1 MPQLDL
7 FSWLNQVF
15 TTTIVMLVFYMVLTL
30 IFLPTTT
37 AILKGRTKLQS
48 LRVLSY
54 NVLNK
59 QVTVYVSDTFLRLA
73 TILTN
78 DLVYIWA
85 FFSPSITNQFK
96 MDIDLVC
103 YEAALEHIE
112 ELVLNNSLIGVLPLV
127 MVEDASGN
135 VPVEGDADMG
145 GASYK
150 ESGFSL
156 SIKKVSPDDSSYCEE
171 LESCDYGEDP
181 VDDCWEVRDRT
192 KERIKIKN
200 SSLLKAVFTEISRMT
215 VFVYQDTLEIHFFST
230 YHTESFIF
238 LHAPHLDGM
247 SIVELFEFIRD
258 KNKLGHFKWAVT
270 YMYRNQQ
277 GGINVINELEFLSIG
292 FYMSELVTRCSSNV
306 EYVPNVQYVLPV
318 SFK

>member
-15 TTTIVMLVFYMVLTL
+15 TTTIVMLIFYMVLTL

-73 TILTN
+73 AILTN

-96 MDIDLVC
+96 MDIDVVC

-127 MVEDASGN
+127 MAE
-135 VPVEGDADMG
+135 
-145 GASYK
+145 
-150 ESGFSL
+150 
-156 SIKKVSPDDSSYCEE
+156 DSSSTLATGEE
-171 LESCDYGEDP
+171 AFRGE
-181 VDDCWEVRDRT
+181 
-192 KERIKIKN
+192 KE
-200 SSLLKAVFTEISRMT
+200 A
-215 VFVYQDTLEIHFFST
+215 
-230 YHTESFIF
+230 
-238 LHAPHLDGM
+238 
-247 SIVELFEFIRD
+247 
-258 KNKLGHFKWAVT
+258 
-270 YMYRNQQ
+270 
-277 GGINVINELEFLSIG
+277 VINGI
-292 FYMSELVTRCSSNV
+292 
-306 EYVPNVQYVLPV
+306 
-318 SFK
+318 